1 MWKSITS
8 SNNRIISAQNKSATS
23 HSPERKSDFAA
34 QAWYLSAL

>member
-1 MWKSITS
+1 MEKY
-8 SNNRIISAQNKSATS
+8 NFFKQHNDISTKQMQVTS